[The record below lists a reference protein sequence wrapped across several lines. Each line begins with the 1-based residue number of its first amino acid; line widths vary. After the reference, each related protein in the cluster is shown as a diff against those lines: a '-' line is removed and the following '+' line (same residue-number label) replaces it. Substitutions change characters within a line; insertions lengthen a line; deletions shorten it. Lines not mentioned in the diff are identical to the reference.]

1 MTEQNIRLSARIPNI
16 RSKEDLASF
25 VGALRKDL
33 EANRDEWE
41 NPTLEDFLE
50 AMEAWIGSMDQFYV
64 NKGQPVSQ
72 APTWEMFAHILHAS
86 KIYE

>member
-1 MTEQNIRLSARIPNI
+1 MTEQNIRLSARIPSI
-16 RSKEDLASF
+16 RSREDLASF

-33 EANRDEWE
+33 ETNRDDWE

-50 AMEAWIGSMDQFYV
+50 AMEAWIGSMDRFYA
-64 NKGQPVSQ
+64 NKGQQVPQS
-72 APTWEMFAHILHAS
+72 PTWEMFAHILHAS